1 MLGIGRASE
10 YAGWWNGNAPPAFVS
25 ATTTTMAAAGKFPG
39 ATSIIMANG
48 SWNSPDSDGSNA
60 TPFTFDS
67 SGLVNSPNYALAV
80 TYQVGSSSG
89 YTFSGSP
96 VAYMQSGNGSFVN
109 LIAPSFNAT
118 TGALWNPY
126 LTIGIGNGTSG
137 TTNITGYICSYG
149 NPCNFAFPVQW
160 NSYTNQFLTIV
171 TCGSTT
177 SATFAGY
184 SHNTALYGAA
194 PTGSNL
200 IYNRAVLANA
210 TTGAVI
216 ATNDRTATSGTP
228 VDYADYTWDWSY
240 FNSGSNAWAYEQIS
254 AANPVSSVSPDTALN
269 NFYVASTWLAQSQ
282 TFDPTSSNNYIN
294 LCGQNL
300 PATVAGAKAWFNFSS
315 FGDTTIL
322 NIPNATTYAVLKNS
336 ANISSGR
343 AQQANNY
350 AYTNVVTTVYS
361 PATSTTVTP

>member
-118 TGALWNPY
+118 TGALWNP
-126 LTIGIGNGTSG
+126 
-137 TTNITGYICSYG
+137 
-149 NPCNFAFPVQW
+149 
-160 NSYTNQFLTIV
+160 
-171 TCGSTT
+171 
-177 SATFAGY
+177 
-184 SHNTALYGAA
+184 
-194 PTGSNL
+194 
-200 IYNRAVLANA
+200 
-210 TTGAVI
+210 
-216 ATNDRTATSGTP
+216 
-228 VDYADYTWDWSY
+228 
-240 FNSGSNAWAYEQIS
+240 
-254 AANPVSSVSPDTALN
+254 
-269 NFYVASTWLAQSQ
+269 
-282 TFDPTSSNNYIN
+282 
-294 LCGQNL
+294 
-300 PATVAGAKAWFNFSS
+300 
-315 FGDTTIL
+315 
-322 NIPNATTYAVLKNS
+322 
-336 ANISSGR
+336 
-343 AQQANNY
+343 
-350 AYTNVVTTVYS
+350 
-361 PATSTTVTP
+361 